1 MTDLRSLM
9 NTFDRNY
16 IVAMFQSQNLQK
28 TYRLSHEKARSK
40 QYCHLRK
47 LRWLLR
53 SILIYTFLC
62 WKKKKSIL
70 KEDYLF

>member
-40 QYCHLRK
+40 QYCHCG
-47 LRWLLR
+47 
-53 SILIYTFLC
+53 SQAG
-62 WKKKKSIL
+62 
-70 KEDYLF
+70 YLDLF

>member
-40 QYCHLRK
+40 QYCHLRVPMFWVAK
-47 LRWLLR
+47 TITKMSIWEQLRGMNVQ
-53 SILIYTFLC
+53 II
-62 WKKKKSIL
+62 
-70 KEDYLF
+70 

>member
-28 TYRLSHEKARSK
+28 NL
-40 QYCHLRK
+40 
-47 LRWLLR
+47 
-53 SILIYTFLC
+53 
-62 WKKKKSIL
+62 
-70 KEDYLF
+70 

>member
-16 IVAMFQSQNLQK
+16 IVTMFQSQNLQK
-28 TYRLSHEKARSK
+28 TYRLSHVKARSK

-47 LRWLLR
+47 SRWLLR

-62 WKKKKSIL
+62 
-70 KEDYLF
+70 